1 MEASFNYSYGISGG
15 DMPPWAI
22 VIWLAAVIFYIYC
35 GWKIFV
41 KAGQPGW
48 AAIVPFDN
56 IYISLKIVGKS
67 GWTMLLF
74 LIPFVNFVFA
84 ILVTHELSKRF
95 GKGVGFTLGLLFL
108 GPIFTPILALGD
120 AKYTAPKK
128 A

>member
-1 MEASFNYSYGISGG
+1 MEASFNYSYGVSG

-48 AAIVPFDN
+48 AAIVPFYN

-74 LIPFVNFVFA
+74 LIPFVNFIFA
-84 ILVTHELSKRF
+84 IIVTHELSKRF

-108 GPIFTPILALGD
+108 SPIFTPILAFD
-120 AKYTAPKK
+120 SSKYTAPKK